1 MTAKQIRKLKH
12 TPSALCRKA
21 VSRTKDSSVISLRE
35 PTSVTHKIKGVNKD
49 MKTVLFF
56 IMAILGVGLVASAIV
71 LLFTGHAAEALTAAF
86 AGFIPSSLAFHLA
99 D

>member
-1 MTAKQIRKLKH
+1 
-12 TPSALCRKA
+12 
-21 VSRTKDSSVISLRE
+21 
-35 PTSVTHKIKGVNKD
+35 

-56 IMAILGVGLVASAIV
+56 IMAILGVTLVTSAIV

-99 D
+99 G